1 MEDLSGLMK
10 VTLSPASSKRPARS
24 GEDLFGSIKSF
35 EDPEPTVLAPG
46 FSQNRPTRV
55 SQPFSDRR
63 PFSRCFCQARMDSK
77 YSGPAA
83 LRLALHP
90 VSSKKTVIPM
100 ENRDIV
106 QAYYLTQLYHRGS
119 CTTFRRRR

>member
-1 MEDLSGLMK
+1 MEDLSGFMK
-10 VTLSPASSKRPARS
+10 VTLSPASSKRPACS
-24 GEDLFGSIKSF
+24 GADLFGSAKSF
-35 EDPEPTVLAPG
+35 AGPEPTVLAPG

-63 PFSRCFCQARMDSK
+63 PSSRCFCQARMASK

-90 VSSKKTVIPM
+90 VSIKNTAIPI

-106 QAYYLTQLYHRGS
+106 QAYYLTQLHHR
-119 CTTFRRRR
+119 